1 VSNTYILQRPSQ
13 TIFYTIERAIKE
25 YRKFGQNQINEK
37 IKDITIDQALVLFFI
52 TDQPELSQSEIGDII
67 FKDNASISRMIEL
80 MIKNDYLIRKM
91 NSKDRRKFKLAPSV
105 KGKRVFADLKKII
118 AKNRETALRDISEI
132 EILQLFQTLNKI
144 INNCQDKI

>member
-1 VSNTYILQRPSQ
+1 LERPSQ

-25 YRKFGQNQINEK
+25 YRKFAQNQINEK

-80 MIKNDYLIRKM
+80 MIKNDYLVREM
-91 NSKDRRKFKLAPSV
+91 NSEDRRKFKLAPSA

-118 AKNRETALRDISEI
+118 AKNRETALRHISET
-132 EILQLFQTLNKI
+132 EILQLFQTLDQI
-144 INNCQDKI
+144 ISNCQEKKQLK